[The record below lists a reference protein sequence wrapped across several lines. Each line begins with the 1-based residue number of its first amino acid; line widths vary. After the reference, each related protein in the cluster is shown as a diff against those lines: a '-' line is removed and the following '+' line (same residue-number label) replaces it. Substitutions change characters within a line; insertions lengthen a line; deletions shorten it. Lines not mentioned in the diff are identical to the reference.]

1 MKEFL
6 ITACVMLIA
15 FGGMAIGVIAGRGSL
30 KGGCGGGDGAC
41 DGHCASRCKR
51 DGHAEED

>member
-15 FGGMAIGVIAGRGSL
+15 FGGMAISVIAGRGPL
-30 KGGCGGGDGAC
+30 KGGCGGAGGSC
-41 DGHCASRCKR
+41 DGHCASRCDR
-51 DGHAEED
+51 HNHTEED